1 MAYNHGREDRNWRIW
16 KEAEEKLLRECGVD
30 EATIEQIRTDDRADF
45 NSNRRFYRWASN
57 FGEYLEGMA
66 DREKQAEVKSVSD
79 LLDEIENE
87 TLYLALVTVDRR
99 TLQIILLKM
108 QGYSTKEIAASVKL
122 STKSVYRRM
131 EKLRSRLKSFK
142 R

>member
-1 MAYNHGREDRNWRIW
+1 
-16 KEAEEKLLRECGVD
+16 
-30 EATIEQIRTDDRADF
+30 
-45 NSNRRFYRWASN
+45 
-57 FGEYLEGMA
+57 MA
-66 DREKQAEVKSVSD
+66 DRENQAKVKSVAD

-87 TLYLALVTVDRR
+87 TLYLALITVDRR
-99 TLQIILLKM
+99 TLQIVLLKM

-131 EKLRSRLKSFK
+131 EKLQSRLKSFK